1 MASRDALDAARQYVQ
16 AVGHPLEEG
25 SWWKQL
31 TTGRR
36 QFNRQR
42 QAVQVNADG
51 GDRLDVRFRH
61 GQVRLDRERPLQ
73 EECNPCILGKVFIS
87 CKLRAFGQRQRGNR
101 ELVFSL
107 DMQHGA
113 ACHQDFQVRA
123 GNQ

>member
-1 MASRDALDAARQYVQ
+1 MAGRDALDAARQYVQ

-42 QAVQVNADG
+42 QAIQVNADG
-51 GDRLDVRFRH
+51 GDRLDVRFR
-61 GQVRLDRERPLQ
+61 
-73 EECNPCILGKVFIS
+73 S